1 MTVYNYFDRI
11 VCVNLSHRR
20 DKRNR
25 VSKVFD
31 TLHIPVQFYTAQSH
45 PKGGRYGCFHSHIN
59 VIKEAYND
67 GMQNILIFEDDVVP
81 SPSYCVN
88 SITRATS
95 FIADWKNNVD
105 IFQLGYMPFVDEVG
119 NFIPYFRAPFT
130 DERRDVVKITGAGTH
145 AYCLTR
151 NGMYKIL
158 CSDWKNHIDDAH
170 FDMFLVGLQLNGY
183 CFVPTLFDQ
192 NSCLGTDNKS
202 RTLQEKVVRTFACTA
217 DTVSFFHKTTLMK
230 KHAMYVSLTVG
241 MTIVIVAI
249 YASMANCK
257 H

>member
-11 VCVNLSHRR
+11 ICVNLVHRK

-31 TLHIPVQFYTAQSH
+31 KLQIPVQFYIAQSH
-45 PKGGRYGCFHSHIN
+45 PEGGRYGCFHSHMH
-59 VIKEAYND
+59 VIQKAYKD

-88 SITRATS
+88 SILRAIS
-95 FIADWKNNVD
+95 FIDDSKNNVD
-105 IFQLGYMPFVDEVG
+105 IFQLGYMPFVNERG
-119 NFIPYFRAPFT
+119 NFIPYFRTSFT
-130 DERRDVVKITGAGTH
+130 DTHRDVIKITGAGTH

-151 NGMYKIL
+151 NGMHKIL
-158 CSDWKNHIDDAH
+158 FSNWKKHIEDAH

-202 RTLQEKVVRTFACTA
+202 RSMQESVVRTFACTA
-217 DTVSFFHKTTLMK
+217 DTVSLFHKTTLLK
-230 KHAMYVSLTVG
+230 KHAFYVYLTVG
-241 MTIVIVAI
+241 IVIFIVATCVI
-249 YASMANCK
+249 KNK
-257 H
+257 N